1 MSTNMRKP
9 RRQFSADTK
18 LQILKEGRHTNLS
31 ISQVC
36 EQYQISP
43 TLFYQWE
50 RQADQ
55 AALKAL
61 NGQARGRKKIRPAE
75 EQLLAEVQRLQ
86 AVIAE
91 LSAEN
96 LQLKRGVGDDPQSAI
111 LGGRKGEHLGHH
123 WARPTTL
130 S

>member
-1 MSTNMRKP
+1 MSTNSRKP

-55 AALKAL
+55 AVLKAL
-61 NGQARGRKKIRPAE
+61 SLQPRGRKKIRPAE
-75 EQLLAEVQRLQ
+75 ERLLAEVQRLQ

-96 LQLKRGVGDDPQSAI
+96 LQLK
-111 LGGRKGEHLGHH
+111 KGH
-123 WARPTTL
+123 WR
-130 S
+130 

>member
-1 MSTNMRKP
+1 MSTNSHKL
-9 RRQFSADTK
+9 RRHFAADTK

-36 EQYQISP
+36 EHYQISP

-50 RQADQ
+50 RLADQ
-55 AALKAL
+55 AALNAL
-61 NGQARGRKKIRPAE
+61 NGQARGRKKLRPAE

-96 LQLKRGVGDDPQSAI
+96 LQLKRG
-111 LGGRKGEHLGHH
+111 R
-123 WARPTTL
+123 WR
-130 S
+130 